1 MEEHL
6 LERRRILLVT
16 PEKIKRINE
25 LARKAK
31 SGVLTAK
38 EKKEQDSLRQ
48 EYIQAVR
55 MSLKANL
62 DSLKIVDEE
71 GNVLKE
77 YGENKSKR
85 DLH

>member
-1 MEEHL
+1 M
-6 LERRRILLVT
+6 VN
-16 PEKIKRINE
+16 PEKIERINE

-31 SGVLTAK
+31 KSGLNER
-38 EKKEQDSLRQ
+38 EKIEQESLRQ

-55 MSLKANL
+55 SSLKANL

-77 YGENKSKR
+77 YGEHKLKKNI
-85 DLH
+85 H

>member
-1 MEEHL
+1 M
-6 LERRRILLVT
+6 VT
-16 PEKIKRINE
+16 PEKIERINE

-31 SGVLTAK
+31 NTGLNVE

-55 MSLKANL
+55 NSLKANL
-62 DSLKIVDEE
+62 DSIKVVDEE

-77 YGENKSKR
+77 YGEDKLKK
-85 DLH
+85 DVH

>member
-1 MEEHL
+1 M
-6 LERRRILLVT
+6 VT

-31 SGVLTAK
+31 TTGLNEREK
-38 EKKEQDSLRQ
+38 EEQARLRQ

-55 MSLKANL
+55 NSLRANL
-62 DSLKIVDEE
+62 ASIKIVDEE

-77 YGENKSKR
+77 YGDNKLKTKNR
-85 DLH
+85 LH

>member
-1 MEEHL
+1 M
-6 LERRRILLVT
+6 VT
-16 PEKIKRINE
+16 PEKIERINE

-31 SGVLTAK
+31 TTGLNEN
-38 EKKEQDSLRQ
+38 EKKEQESLRQ

-55 MSLKANL
+55 SSLKANL

-77 YGENKSKR
+77 HGEHKLKKNT
-85 DLH
+85 H

>member
-1 MEEHL
+1 M
-6 LERRRILLVT
+6 VT
-16 PEKIKRINE
+16 PEKIERINE

-31 SGVLTAK
+31 STGLTES
-38 EKKEQDSLRQ
+38 EKKEQEALRQ

-55 MSLKANL
+55 SSLKANL

-77 YGENKSKR
+77 YGEHKLKR
-85 DLH
+85 NTH

>member
-1 MEEHL
+1 M
-6 LERRRILLVT
+6 VT
-16 PEKIKRINE
+16 PEKIERINQ
-25 LARKAK
+25 LARKSK
-31 SGVLTAK
+31 STGLTAK
-38 EKKEQDSLRQ
+38 EKQEQASLRQ

-77 YGENKSKR
+77 YGENKLKK

>member
-1 MEEHL
+1 M
-6 LERRRILLVT
+6 VT
-16 PEKIKRINE
+16 PEKIERINE

-31 SGVLTAK
+31 TSGLNES
-38 EKKEQDSLRQ
+38 EKKEQESLRQ

-55 MSLKANL
+55 SSLKANL

-77 YGENKSKR
+77 YGEHKLKKNT
-85 DLH
+85 H

>member
-1 MEEHL
+1 M
-6 LERRRILLVT
+6 VT
-16 PEKIKRINE
+16 PEKIERINE
-25 LARKAK
+25 LARKSK
-31 SGVLTAK
+31 STGLTPA
-38 EKKEQDSLRQ
+38 EKKEQDALRQ

-77 YGENKSKR
+77 YGENKLKK
-85 DLH
+85 DVH